1 MSADTTGHKSR
12 VNAFGF
18 YVARNKD
25 NLAHSKIET
34 ITQSIEVVRRQRQQ
48 QFVGSLLPLRRPHA
62 HRHRRRIDRQALE
75 AG

>member
-34 ITQSIEVVRRQRQQ
+34 ITQSIEVVRRQPGGGWL
-48 QFVGSLLPLRRPHA
+48 FAIDLPFGA
-62 HRHRRRIDRQALE
+62 A
-75 AG
+75 A